1 MNDQSLCLD
10 FRSDTRTRPD
20 AAMRAAM
27 AQAEVGDDAYGDDP
41 TVLELEAEGARL
53 TGKQA
58 AVFLP
63 SSTMANLV
71 AVLAAA
77 PDAPHAPAAPD
88 PPALRAA
95 HTRLVTGED
104 THIARFESAAMRRFG
119 GVRLVGVAQRDD
131 GSPEPAALTRALD
144 DGRGQQLIVSLEN
157 TCMLRTGN
165 ALDAATTWSLAAL
178 ARRYGAHVH
187 LDGAR
192 LANAAVA
199 RQVSVQTLA
208 AAADSVT
215 FCLAKGLGAPVGS
228 LLCGSAAFVDRS
240 RELRLQL
247 GGTMHQAGVVAA
259 AGLVALRRVPRLA
272 DDHALAAALAAGLAS
287 VRGADVDMPPR
298 RTNIVTVGL
307 AGLDAAELRRRLA
320 AQGVLVLPL
329 DHGRVRFVVHR
340 EHEAAAVPHVVHA
353 LAGARTASAGVV
365 QPASSSR

>member
-1 MNDQSLCLD
+1 MNDQPLCLD

-27 AQAEVGDDAYGDDP
+27 AEAEVGDDAYGDDP
-41 TVLELEAEGARL
+41 AVLALEAEGAGL
-53 TGKQA
+53 TGKGA
-58 AVFLP
+58 ALFLP

-77 PDAPHAPAAPD
+77 PAAP
-88 PPALRAA
+88 AA
-95 HTRLVTGED
+95 HTRLVTGGD
-104 THIARFESAAMRRFG
+104 THIARFESTAMRRFG

-131 GSPEPAALTRALD
+131 GTPEPAAYTRALD
-144 DGRGQQLIVSLEN
+144 DSRGQPLIVSLEN
-157 TCMLRTGN
+157 TCMLQTGN
-165 ALDAATTWSLAAL
+165 AQDAATTWSLAAL

-199 RQVSVQTLA
+199 RQVSVKTLA

-259 AGLVALRRVPRLA
+259 AGLVALRRLPRLA

-287 VRGADVDMPPR
+287 VRAADVAVPAR
-298 RTNIVTVGL
+298 RTNIVTVRL
-307 AGLDAAELRRRLA
+307 AGLDAAELQRRLA
-320 AQGVLVLPL
+320 AHGVLVLPL

-340 EHEAAAVPHVVHA
+340 EHEAAAVPHVVRA
-353 LAGARTASAGVV
+353 LAGARTASASVV

>member
-1 MNDQSLCLD
+1 MNHQPLCLD

-27 AQAEVGDDAYGDDP
+27 AEAEVGDDAYGDDP
-41 TVLELEAEGARL
+41 TVLALEAEGARL

-58 AVFLP
+58 ALFLP

-77 PDAPHAPAAPD
+77 PAAPGG
-88 PPALRAA
+88 

-131 GSPEPAALTRALD
+131 GSPEPAAFTRALD
-144 DGRGQQLIVSLEN
+144 DGRGQPLIVSLEN
-157 TCMLRTGN
+157 TCMLQSGN

-259 AGLVALRRVPRLA
+259 AGLVALRRVPLLA
-272 DDHALAAALAAGLAS
+272 ADHALAVALAAGLAS
-287 VRGADVDMPPR
+287 VRGADVAVPPR
-298 RTNIVTVGL
+298 RTNLVAVRL
-307 AGLDAAELRRRLA
+307 AGLDAAELQRRLA

-340 EHEAAAVPHVVHA
+340 EHEAAAVPHVVRA
-353 LAGARTASAGVV
+353 LAGARTASASVV

>member
-27 AQAEVGDDAYGDDP
+27 AEAEVGDDAYGDDP
-41 TVLELEAEGARL
+41 TVLELEAQGARL
-53 TGKQA
+53 TGKQGA
-58 AVFLP
+58 LFLP

-77 PDAPHAPAAPD
+77 PAVLDQPAVPAA
-88 PPALRAA
+88 
-95 HTRLVTGED
+95 HMRLVTGED
-104 THIARFESAAMRRFG
+104 THIARFESVAMRRFG

-157 TCMLRTGN
+157 TCMLQTGN

-353 LAGARTASAGVV
+353 LAGAWTASASVV

>member
-1 MNDQSLCLD
+1 MNDQPLCLD

-27 AQAEVGDDAYGDDP
+27 AEAEVGDDAYGDDP
-41 TVLELEAEGARL
+41 TVLALEAEGARL

-58 AVFLP
+58 ALFLP

-77 PDAPHAPAAPD
+77 PD
-88 PPALRAA
+88 A

-131 GSPEPAALTRALD
+131 GSPEPAAFTRALD
-144 DGRGQQLIVSLEN
+144 DGRGQPLIVSLEN
-157 TCMLRTGN
+157 TCMLQTGN

-199 RQVSVQTLA
+199 RQVSVQSLA

-228 LLCGSAAFVDRS
+228 LLCGSAAFMDRS

-287 VRGADVDMPPR
+287 VRDADVAVPPR
-298 RTNIVTVGL
+298 RTNLVTVRL
-307 AGLDAAELRRRLA
+307 AGLDAAELQRRLA
-320 AQGVLVLPL
+320 GQGVLVLPL

-340 EHEAAAVPHVVHA
+340 EHEAAAVPHVVRA
-353 LAGARTASAGVV
+353 LAGARTASASAV